1 MNQYDLMNYIQMA
14 HRFTWRL
21 SDHIYGANQYNEGAM
36 NIIAHAV
43 GHLDP
48 FGSKVQRVRLTQYG
62 GIHHFY
68 RVGLTIEHDD
78 DHFWFRA
85 VYQVIGPIAYGSE
98 EWSSIPELVNAF
110 EDLINET
117 ANDYT
122 LGHHGTLPQLHGR
135 REGFVYVVLEG
146 GAPIDNAAIG
156 VTEEADYSGLAT
168 GLNRRMLTGYNLN
181 HYRVPTK
188 ALTLYVEKD
197 TVLEENLSFGGR
209 ICVEPHGTFGLL
221 QGRVITIDNKG
232 TRNCNVPSF
241 SFQNNDLLESI
252 RQLDCIKRQPYD
264 GWIPK
269 DLSNVKVQT
278 QEFAMV
284 KVGDDG
290 KALFGSD
297 LAGRLLKRRFHFRGA
312 VSLLYRGKKYPVES
326 GVYFMTLSSTSLSS
340 INMLDYDDLVSN
352 ILPEITMLS
361 NSSRSQAITSRVDDD
376 TGAVIK
382 TSIKKRNLSAK
393 DNGDSGFIPR
403 PVKRRI
409 Q

>member
-21 SDHIYGANQYNEGAM
+21 DDNHAANNHNESPIEIVAYAM
-36 NIIAHAV
+36 
-43 GHLDP
+43 GQLDP
-48 FGSKVQRVRLTQYG
+48 FSTKVQRIRLSRYG
-62 GIHHFY
+62 GFHHFY
-68 RVGLTIEHDD
+68 RVSLDIQHDD
-78 DHFWFRA
+78 NHFWFRA
-85 VYQVIGPIAYGSE
+85 VYQVMGSVGYGSDQ
-98 EWSSIPELVNAF
+98 WNSIPELVNSF
-110 EDLINET
+110 EDIINELT
-117 ANDYT
+117 DDDSLGYYT
-122 LGHHGTLPQLHGR
+122 LANLHGN
-135 REGFVYVVLEG
+135 REGYVYVILEG

-156 VTEEADYSGLAT
+156 VEEEVDYSGLT
-168 GLNRRMLTGYNLN
+168 GPLNRGMLTGYGLT
-181 HYRVPTK
+181 HYRRATK

-197 TVLEENLSFGGR
+197 TILAENLSFGGR

-221 QGRVITIDNKG
+221 EGRVITINDKG
-232 TRNCNVPSF
+232 NRNRNVPSS
-241 SFQNNDLLESI
+241 SFENNDLLMSI

-297 LAGRLLKRRFHFRGA
+297 LASRLLKRRFHFRGA

-326 GVYFMTLSSTSLSS
+326 GVYFMTLSSNSLSS

-352 ILPEITMLS
+352 ILPDITMLS

-376 TGAVIK
+376 TAKVIK
-382 TSIKKRNLSAK
+382 TSINKRSLSTK

-409 Q
+409 R